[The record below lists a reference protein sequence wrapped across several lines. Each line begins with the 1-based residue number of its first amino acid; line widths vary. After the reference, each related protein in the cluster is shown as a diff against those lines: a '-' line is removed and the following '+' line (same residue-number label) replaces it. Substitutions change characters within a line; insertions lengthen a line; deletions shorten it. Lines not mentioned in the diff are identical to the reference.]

1 MEAILFI
8 LFIYIVILFHK
19 RNTYEF
25 FIPNENQYSICPSND
40 EGGKGETNIS
50 ITENKLPKVQTGFFT
65 SLIET
70 TGEKDYSSYFKTPT
84 CSLIQEL
91 SFRDFYGNDIVDYD
105 ENKKPTMI
113 NPIDDQYSKP
123 LDNYSVLY
131 PNIFNDKFVKQHDK
145 SIHKDE
151 RF

>member
-19 RNTYEF
+19 RNTYEY
-25 FIPNENQYSICPSND
+25 FIPNEYQYAVCPSND
-40 EGGKGETNIS
+40 EEGKGETNIS
-50 ITENKLPKVQTGFFT
+50 INENKLPEVQKGFFT
-65 SLIET
+65 SLIEK
-70 TGEKDYSSYFKTPT
+70 TGEKDYSHYFSSPS

-91 SFRDFYGNDIVDYD
+91 SFRDFYGNNIIDYD
-105 ENKKPTMI
+105 EDKETTLI
-113 NPIDDQYSKP
+113 NPVNDKYSKP

-131 PNIFNDKFVKQHDK
+131 PDIFNDKFVKQHQK
-145 SIHKDE
+145 IIHKDE